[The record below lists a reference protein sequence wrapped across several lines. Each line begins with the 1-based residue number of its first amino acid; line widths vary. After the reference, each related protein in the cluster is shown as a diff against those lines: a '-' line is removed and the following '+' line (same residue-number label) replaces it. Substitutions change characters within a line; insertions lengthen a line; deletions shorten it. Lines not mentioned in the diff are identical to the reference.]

1 MNDLGMI
8 QNHLRHISASAKL
21 PGAHIQYLRK
31 LKAEGVE
38 PMVIYDIGV
47 WPDAQ
52 IILFDA
58 FEHSEFLFKESGRP
72 YHLDVLS
79 DMDDKEVKFYQN
91 EIHPGGN
98 SYYKEWNDG
107 VFPPD
112 RFKVYKTRTLDSIVR
127 GRGFPMPDLLKIDV
141 QGAEK
146 DILAGAVETLAGAKH
161 LIVEMQHQQYNVGA
175 PMVEETRPYIESLGW
190 TCVAPLFCNNGPDG
204 DYHFVRAV

>member
-1 MNDLGMI
+1 
-8 QNHLRHISASAKL
+8 
-21 PGAHIQYLRK
+21 
-31 LKAEGVE
+31 
-38 PMVIYDIGV
+38 MVIYDIGACILQWTKV
-47 WPDAQ
+47 AAELWPDAQ

-127 GRGFPMPDLLKIDV
+127 GRGFPMPDLAKIDV